1 MSLRTAC
8 NKLIGSK
15 YSDEINRAVIFRGAA
30 RFLPRIRKEKLV
42 PTRLIPTE
50 FYMNIT
56 QKN

>member
-1 MSLRTAC
+1 MSLITAC

-15 YSDEINRAVIFRGAA
+15 YSDEINRTVIFRGAA